1 MKPAGTTAPFTDA
14 DLPGVS
20 FTTARAERRPVGEG
34 GPRPDLYPEPAS
46 NAGAAN

>member
-20 FTTARAERRPVGEG
+20 FATARAEGRPVGEG
-34 GPRPDLYPEPAS
+34 GTLPNVYAEPAS

>member
-20 FTTARAERRPVGEG
+20 FATAHAEGRPVGEG
-34 GPRPDLYPEPAS
+34 STLPDVYAEPAS

>member
-14 DLPGVS
+14 DLPGVP
-20 FTTARAERRPVGEG
+20 FTTAGAERRPVGEG
-34 GPRPDLYPEPAS
+34 VTLPDLYEEPAS